1 MTTSSTAASTV
12 RSADGTS
19 IAFERAG
26 AGPALVLV
34 DAAGHY
40 RDFSS
45 FTGLV
50 GLLATEFTVYQYD
63 RRGRGASGDLPPYAV
78 EREIEDLAAVIG
90 AAGGSAFLYTFSS
103 GGLLGLHAA
112 AAGLPITRMAL
123 LEPPIEAA
131 EDRTVQAAFTAELVR
146 LVEGGRPEAAVEHF
160 LTSIGVP
167 EDVLAGM
174 RSTPA
179 WAAMVS
185 VAHTLVYDAR
195 LSEASSPQLLAS
207 VTVPTLVL
215 DSEGSSDDLTGMAAT
230 VAAGLPRGEHRSLAG
245 DWHGVADEVVAP
257 VLVEFFRR

>member
-1 MTTSSTAASTV
+1 MANRTVSTV
-12 RSADGTS
+12 SSADGTP

-40 RDFSS
+40 RAFSS

-50 GLLATEFTVYQYD
+50 GLLAPEFTVYQYD
-63 RRGRGASGDLPPYAV
+63 RRGRGHSGDSPPYAV
-78 EREIEDLAAVIG
+78 AREVEDLAAVIA
-90 AAGGSAFLYTFSS
+90 AAGGSAFVYTFSS

-123 LEPPIEAA
+123 LEPPIDEA
-131 EDRTVQAAFTAELVR
+131 EDHAAQAAFTAELVG

-160 LTSIGVP
+160 LSGIGVP
-167 EDVLAGM
+167 DDVLAGM

-179 WAAMVS
+179 WSAMVS

-195 LSEASSPQLLAS
+195 LSEASSPELLAS

-215 DSEGSSDDLTGMAAT
+215 DSAGSSDDITGMAAT
-230 VAAGLPRGEHRSLAG
+230 VAAGIPRGEHRSLAG
-245 DWHGVADEVVAP
+245 EWHGVADEVVAP